1 MSIYHQRNV
10 LIGRYC
16 DNLNTNLAVMVAGD
30 YTLIKFHSKNV
41 KREKRGFR
49 LHFSEIP
56 RSGKC
61 RREPKVI
68 QLYGK

>member
-16 DNLNTNLAVMVAGD
+16 DNFNNNLAVMVAAN
-30 YTLIKFHSKNV
+30 YTMIKFHSDK

>member
-1 MSIYHQRNV
+1 MSIFHQHNV

-16 DNLNTNLAVMVAGD
+16 DNLKNNLAVMVAAD
-30 YTLIKFHSKNV
+30 YTEIKFHSKNF

-49 LHFSEIP
+49 LQFSEIP

-61 RREPKVI
+61 RREPSVI

>member
-1 MSIYHQRNV
+1 LSIYHQRHV
-10 LIGRYC
+10 LIGQYC
-16 DNLNTNLAVMVAGD
+16 DNFKNNLVVMVAAN
-30 YTLIKFHSKNV
+30 YTVIEFHSENFK
-41 KREKRGFR
+41 KEKHGFR

-61 RREPKVI
+61 RREPNVI

>member
-1 MSIYHQRNV
+1 MSIYHQHNV

-16 DNLNTNLAVMVAGD
+16 DNLKSNLAVMVAAD

-41 KREKRGFR
+41 QREKRGFR
-49 LHFSEIP
+49 LHFSEMP

-61 RREPKVI
+61 RGDPSVI
-68 QLYGK
+68 RLYGK

>member
-1 MSIYHQRNV
+1 
-10 LIGRYC
+10 
-16 DNLNTNLAVMVAGD
+16 MVAAN
-30 YTLIKFHSKNV
+30 YTVIKFHSDK